1 MYMPTQFVN
10 DNVFPMIQTDTFYI
24 KKVAGANKPV
34 LTRYPPIYG
43 GVPYWYRKR
52 DISLS
57 GKWFANNGSDLVL
70 DLNSLGNTKPLLAKF
85 LLDGNTT
92 ELKSGA
98 PATVVGSINYDAGV
112 YNRRMYSAISNTTGA
127 NYIKSAILPIS
138 NTKEF
143 TISGFIKPVTQSST
157 EIIAW
162 SMMVSDSATTAQQK
176 LGFTTNAIMSST
188 GFTGTTGYATIT
200 GNIPKQLRGKK
211 GSPIHIVQTFSTKE
225 MKLYINGV
233 LVGVTYPTTNLF
245 ATVTNA
251 YLSIGSKF
259 TANGARVQL
268 VEVYSGVA
276 SDIDAVT
283 LYNQQKLELV
293 PSDGKPTGVPDV
305 TNPASFAYYEKNGM
319 LVTAI
324 VNPNTKKVSSV
335 STAAKIGHVGDTT
348 NYYVK
353 NDAGRM
359 VDRFGNSVP
368 GLNPRVYSA
377 QANTL
382 ATTGNANQWVS
393 FNRVTIPSIDTEN
406 FDYFVEISCC
416 VSKTADNSGGTIR
429 ITVNGKA
436 VGAIDIFVGNT
447 MATNQPFMHRFKI
460 PSVYASKQDV
470 EISADITIMG
480 SSTTN
485 TLTVGNGAGS
495 GTDIAGMVVAN
506 VNLLTVTE
514 IPK

>member
-1 MYMPTQFVN
+1 
-10 DNVFPMIQTDTFYI
+10 
-24 KKVAGANKPV
+24 
-34 LTRYPPIYG
+34 
-43 GVPYWYRKR
+43 
-52 DISLS
+52 
-57 GKWFANNGSDLVL
+57 
-70 DLNSLGNTKPLLAKF
+70 
-85 LLDGNTT
+85 
-92 ELKSGA
+92 
-98 PATVVGSINYDAGV
+98 
-112 YNRRMYSAISNTTGA
+112 
-127 NYIKSAILPIS
+127 
-138 NTKEF
+138 
-143 TISGFIKPVTQSST
+143 
-157 EIIAW
+157 
-162 SMMVSDSATTAQQK
+162 
-176 LGFTTNAIMSST
+176 MSST

-447 MATNQPFMHRFKI
+447 MATNQPFTHRFKI
-460 PSVYASKQDV
+460 PSAYASKQDV

-480 SSTTN
+480 SGTTN

-506 VNLLTVTE
+506 VSLLTVTE